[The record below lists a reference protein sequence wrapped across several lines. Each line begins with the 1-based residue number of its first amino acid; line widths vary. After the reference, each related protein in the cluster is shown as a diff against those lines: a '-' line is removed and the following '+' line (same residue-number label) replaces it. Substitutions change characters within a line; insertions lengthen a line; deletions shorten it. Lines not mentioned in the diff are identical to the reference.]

1 VAQDNP
7 FDVLGLDPRMNARQ
21 LTEALRQRAE
31 RAMPEERQRLQGLW
45 RQLTLKETD
54 RIKWA
59 LLAHP
64 RTRSAALTGGAL
76 SGQGQI
82 EALAAK
88 VPPFVSRAKLG
99 PLTVAAQDLIVLPA
113 LDDPRALPVKPPKP

>member
-1 VAQDNP
+1 MAEDNP

-54 RIKWA
+54 RIRWA

-64 RTRSAALTGGAL
+64 RTHSAQRAGGAA

-88 VPPFVSRAKLG
+88 VPPFVSRAKLE
-99 PLTVAAQDLIVLPA
+99 PLEVAAQELIVLPA
-113 LDDPRALPVKPPKP
+113 LDDPRALPVKPPKV